1 MQLAI
6 LPVFASKESGVDCL
20 CLRKLTLTALF
31 IIGLVVVALWLARV
45 ILKEK

>member
-1 MQLAI
+1 MPSAGETGYKKGPIPEIGPVGNSLAHH
-6 LPVFASKESGVDCL
+6 
-20 CLRKLTLTALF
+20 ALF